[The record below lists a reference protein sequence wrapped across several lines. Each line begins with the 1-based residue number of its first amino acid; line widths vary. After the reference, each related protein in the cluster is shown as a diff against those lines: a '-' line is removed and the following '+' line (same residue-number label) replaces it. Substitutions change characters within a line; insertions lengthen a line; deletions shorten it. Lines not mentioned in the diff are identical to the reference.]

1 MTDNRVH
8 ATEAFFERV
17 AKTDHEPLL
26 ARIKGTL
33 RFDLDESG
41 RIEHW
46 FVSVD
51 RGRVSVSHRNAAADA
66 VLEADR
72 SLFNQ
77 IVDGSV
83 NGMAAVLRG
92 AVVPKGDLGLL
103 ISFGRLFRSPMTSA
117 QEPPLKEKEKARARR

>member
-1 MTDNRVH
+1 VDT
-8 ATEAFFERV
+8 TEAFFKGV
-17 AKTDHEPLL
+17 AKTDQPLL

-33 RFDLDESG
+33 RFDLDDKSK
-41 RIEHW
+41 IEHW

-66 VLEADR
+66 VVEADR
-72 SLFNQ
+72 SLFDQ

-92 AVVPKGDLGLL
+92 AVVLKGDLGLM
-103 ISFGRLFRSPMTSA
+103 ISFARLFRSPMTSA
-117 QEPPLKEKEKARARR
+117 QPPQNQKQKARARR

>member
-1 MTDNRVH
+1 VTDNRVH

-41 RIEHW
+41 RTEHW

-51 RGRVSVSHRNAAADA
+51 RGRVLVSHRNAAADA

-72 SLFNQ
+72 SMFEQ
-77 IVDGSV
+77 VVDGRV
-83 NGMAAVLRG
+83 NAMAAVLRG
-92 AVVPKGDLGLL
+92 AIVPKGDLGLL
-103 ISFGRLFRSPMTSA
+103 ISFGRLFRSQMTSA
-117 QEPPLKEKEKARARR
+117 QEPPQNQKEKARTRR

>member
-1 MTDNRVH
+1 VTETRVDT
-8 ATEAFFERV
+8 TEAFFKGV
-17 AKTDHEPLL
+17 AKTDQPLL

-33 RFDLDESG
+33 RFDLDDKSK
-41 RIEHW
+41 IEHW

-66 VLEADR
+66 VVEADR
-72 SLFNQ
+72 SLFDQ

-92 AVVPKGDLGLL
+92 AVVLKGDLGLM
-103 ISFGRLFRSPMTSA
+103 ISFARLFRSPMTSA
-117 QEPPLKEKEKARARR
+117 QPPQNQKQKARARR

>member
-1 MTDNRVH
+1 MTDSRVH

-17 AKTDHEPLL
+17 AETDHEPLL

-41 RIEHW
+41 TIEHW

-72 SLFNQ
+72 SMFDQ
-77 IVDGSV
+77 IVDGRV
-83 NGMAAVLRG
+83 NAMAAVLRG
-92 AVVPKGDLGLL
+92 AIVPKGDLGLL
-103 ISFGRLFRSPMTSA
+103 ISFQRLFRSPMTSA
-117 QEPPLKEKEKARARR
+117 QQPPQNQEEKARTRR

>member
-1 MTDNRVH
+1 VTDNRVH

-33 RFDLDESG
+33 RFDLDE
-41 RIEHW
+41 RNKIEHW

-66 VLEADR
+66 ILEADR
-72 SLFNQ
+72 SMFDQ
-77 IVDGSV
+77 IVDGRV
-83 NGMAAVLRG
+83 NAMAAVLRG
-92 AVVPKGDLGLL
+92 AIVPKGDLGLL
-103 ISFGRLFRSPMTSA
+103 ISFQRLFRSPITTA
-117 QEPPLKEKEKARARR
+117 QEPPHNQKEKARTLR

>member
-1 MTDNRVH
+1 VTDSRVH

-17 AKTDHEPLL
+17 AETDYEPLL

-41 RIEHW
+41 TIEHW

-72 SLFNQ
+72 SMFEQVL
-77 IVDGSV
+77 DGRI
-83 NGMAAVLRG
+83 NAMAAVLRG
-92 AVVPKGDLGLL
+92 AIVPKGDLGLL
-103 ISFGRLFRSPMTSA
+103 ISFQRLFRRSMPPA
-117 QEPPLKEKEKARARR
+117 QEAPENQTEKARTRR

>member
-1 MTDNRVH
+1 VTETRVDV
-8 ATEAFFERV
+8 TEAFFERV
-17 AKTDHEPLL
+17 AKTDQPLL

-33 RFDLDESG
+33 RFDFDDKTK
-41 RIEHW
+41 IEHW

-72 SLFNQ
+72 SLFDQ
-77 IVDGSV
+77 IVEGSV

-92 AVVPKGDLGLL
+92 AVVLKGDLGLL
-103 ISFGRLFRSPMTSA
+103 ISFARLFRSPMTSV
-117 QEPPLKEKEKARARR
+117 QQPPQNQKEKARTRR